1 MAALATKADL
11 AALKARIAWRFIGA
25 LVAVAS
31 IQTTILI
38 AVFRT
43 VGS

>member
-11 AALKARIAWRFIGA
+11 NALEARIAWRFIGA

-31 IQTTILI
+31 IQTAILI
-38 AVFRT
+38 AVLRT
-43 VGS
+43 IG